1 MENNL
6 ILVTPTYYN
15 PNRLFFINECIK
27 VFSQIKNLIWIL
39 CEDNNN
45 IDIEVNEILLKSGIE
60 YKYLAYGPTKD
71 KGNEQ
76 RNFCYEYIVNNN
88 INGIIYNAD
97 DDNEYD
103 IKIFD
108 EIKKTKNISI
118 FPVGNLGPG
127 IERPIIQ
134 NGKILR
140 WDAGW
145 TERRFPV
152 DMGGFAF
159 NSKYLYKKKY
169 ENKKLWNHKGIGGES
184 EFINYITNDY
194 DFLEF
199 LCDNCNICYVKH
211 NELHKKIPNFSH
223 YKCPLCGR

>member
-1 MENNL
+1 MSDT
-6 ILVTPTYYN
+6 IIFVTPTYKN
-15 PNRLFFINECIK
+15 PKRVFFINECIK
-27 VFSQIKNLIWIL
+27 KFSNIKNLIWIL
-39 CEDNNN
+39 CEDDNN
-45 IDIEVNEILLKSGIE
+45 IDIEINELLSMTCIR
-60 YKYLAYGPTKD
+60 YKYLSFGPTKD

-103 IKIFD
+103 IKLFD

-118 FPVGNLGPG
+118 FPVGNLGPNG

-134 NGKILR
+134 NGKILY

-145 TERRFPV
+145 CSRRFPI

-159 NSKYLYKKKY
+159 NSKYLYKKRS
-169 ENKKLWNHKGIGGES
+169 ENKKLWDYYGIGGES
-184 EFINYITNDY
+184 EFINYITNSDE
-194 DFLEF
+194 DLEF
-199 LCDNCNICYVKH
+199 LCDNCNVCYVKH
-211 NELHKKIPNFSH
+211 NELHNKFYS
-223 YKCPLCGR
+223 

>member
-1 MENNL
+1 MDFKL
-6 ILVTPTYYN
+6 ILVTPTYNN
-15 PNRLFFINECIK
+15 PKRMFFINECIK
-27 VFSQIKNLIWIL
+27 VFNKVEDLIWIL
-39 CEDNNN
+39 CEDNNT
-45 IDIEVNEILLKSGIE
+45 IDNEVNEILSKSEIN
-60 YKYLAYGPTKD
+60 YKYLAVGPTKD

-118 FPVGNLGPG
+118 FPVGNLGPNG
-127 IERPIIQ
+127 IEQPVIED
-134 NGKILR
+134 GKILY

-145 TERRFPV
+145 TSRRFPV

-159 NSKYLYKKKY
+159 NSKYLYKKNS
-169 ENKKLWNHKGIGGES
+169 ENKKLWDFCGIGGES
-184 EFINYITNDY
+184 EFINYITNNDEE
-194 DFLEF
+194 LEF
-199 LCDNCNICYVKH
+199 LCDNCNLCYVKH
-211 NELHKKIPNFSH
+211 NELHKKI
-223 YKCPLCGR
+223 